1 MKLMGEGKNK
11 SRVGIS
17 VWDREGNTT
26 KDGRKSM
33 TFTVE
38 DTTME
43 EMEKFIKD
51 AVRKKANNI

>member
-1 MKLMGEGKNK
+1 MRLMGEGQNK
-11 SRVGIS
+11 SRIGIS
-17 VWDREGNTT
+17 LWDREHNKT
-26 KDGRKSM
+26 KDGRKSI

-51 AVRKKANNI
+51 AIRKAP